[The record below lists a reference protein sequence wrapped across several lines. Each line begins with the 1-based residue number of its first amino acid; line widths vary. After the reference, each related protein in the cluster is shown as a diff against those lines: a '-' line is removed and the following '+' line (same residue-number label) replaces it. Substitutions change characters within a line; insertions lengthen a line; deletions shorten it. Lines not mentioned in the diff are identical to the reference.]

1 MGLFRRQPPPTEPAE
16 SAPVFELPSP
26 PPAARADGLRDF
38 TAQRDYVLSLVAPL
52 APFGVPLL
60 DAVGLT
66 LNESIRPDAT
76 WPQGSPAPGEALVQ
90 RGVKIGPR
98 LVGLLAGVGIDK
110 VMTRPKPRVVVIALS
125 GPAISSETGLRAAPD
140 LSSYLVAAE
149 LEAQGAQVWR
159 VPTDSPDPEAAADL
173 IADQMIRA
181 DLIVTVGGLEA
192 GSVDLAEVLP
202 RLGPCDIASVA
213 ITPGHRQGLA
223 LVGEDRVPL
232 LALPDE
238 PVAAHVLIMTLLA
251 PVLRRMSGADTVL
264 PPLRR
269 ARLTQ
274 PVALTPGLL
283 TCAHATVYDNGTL
296 SLRPRRSGV
305 EALASINR
313 CNGLALLEDDSGQ
326 VGIGGW
332 IDYLPLE
339 G

>member
-1 MGLFRRQPPPTEPAE
+1 
-16 SAPVFELPSP
+16 
-26 PPAARADGLRDF
+26 LRDF
-38 TAQRDYVLSLVAPL
+38 AAQRDYVLSLVSPL

-66 LNESIRPDAT
+66 LNESIRSDAT
-76 WPQGSPAPGEALVQ
+76 WPQGSPAPGEVLVQ

-110 VMTRPKPRVVVIALS
+110 VMTRPKPRVVVVALGAS
-125 GPAISSETGLRAAPD
+125 QASLDGAPRLLPD

-159 VPTDSPDPEAAADL
+159 VSTDDPEPASVMGL
-173 IADQMIRA
+173 ISDQMIRS
-181 DLIVTVGGLEA
+181 DLIVTVGGLES
-192 GSVDLAEVLP
+192 GPVDLTQVLP
-202 RLGPCDIASVA
+202 GLGPCDIADVA

-238 PVAAHVLIMTLLA
+238 PVAAHVLITTLLV
-251 PVLRRMSGADTVL
+251 PVLRRMSGADPVL
-264 PPLRR
+264 APPRR

-283 TCAHATVYDNGTL
+283 TCAHVTVYDNGTL
-296 SLRPRRSGV
+296 TLRPRANGV
-305 EALASINR
+305 AALASINR
-313 CNGLALLEDDSGQ
+313 CNGLALIESQSGQ
-326 VGIGGW
+326 VGIGSW